1 MERKAQG
8 ELSSVWNTALNEE
21 EEFDWLFIA
30 ATCYFSRGTTTEIS
44 VFNFLY
50 HPCILNVTVYILL
63 RIATLTVYII
73 NPINQQG

>member
-30 ATCYFSRGTTTEIS
+30 ASCYSTTEIS

-63 RIATLTVYII
+63 CAATLTVYII